1 MTATSRRSRNYKER
15 NSMFAFGHF
24 ALPIAALVAV
34 GLLFVGIKLFFLTPS
49 GNGTGTEVPIE
60 GPGGSDFAAVSFD
73 EFEDES
79 PDLTFAALPDETPPE
94 LPKTPAVGPIVEPI
108 DTVPSGVKPP
118 APVTPVKPAKP
129 VKPAAVKKTPAAM
142 TTAQK
147 QEKKPAQTPS
157 GTGWAVQ
164 VGAFSKAEGAS
175 IVMGEM
181 KKMGYAASVSKSETS
196 GSTFHRVRVSAGKSR
211 EEAQR
216 LASLLEKKGYPVL
229 VVPAR

>member
-1 MTATSRRSRNYKER
+1 MAATSRRSRNYKEK

-49 GNGTGTEVPIE
+49 GKGDGIEVPIDGTE
-60 GPGGSDFAAVSFD
+60 GPGYYAAVSFD
-73 EFEDES
+73 EF
-79 PDLTFAALPDETPPE
+79 AETPPDLIFE
-94 LPKTPAVGPIVEPI
+94 TLPEETASKPSSAPAVGPIGSQTEAASAAKASQ
-108 DTVPSGVKPP
+108 PSAPARQDAKAKAPVRRTP
-118 APVTPVKPAKP
+118 APS
-129 VKPAAVKKTPAAM
+129 
-142 TTAQK
+142 TAQ
-147 QEKKPAQTPS
+147 APS

-164 VGAFSKAEGAS
+164 VGAFSKLDGANT
-175 IVMGEM
+175 VLAEM
-181 KKMGYAASVSKSETS
+181 KKMGYVASVSKSEAS

-216 LASLLEKKGYPVL
+216 LASQLEKKGYPVL